1 MILPTIRPVPTPNI
15 VLLVML
21 LVALNYPTFFATF
34 QLSTQKRKTLENAVF
49 SRVLAEKEGF
59 EPSRQ
64 LSHPTPLAEEYHHSQ
79 NSCKYRGFGVSG
91 KPVVISTLLV
101 NHFKSGGSCL
111 LYCAVEI
118 PSSAPNR
125 VQMTAVVLAT
135 SSA

>member
-1 MILPTIRPVPTPNI
+1 MILPTICPVPMPNI

-21 LVALNYPTFFATF
+21 LVALNFTTLFATF
-34 QLSTQKRKTLENAVF
+34 QLSTQKRKGPENTVF
-49 SRVLAEKEGF
+49 SGLLAEKEGF

-64 LSHPTPLAEEYHHSQ
+64 LSHPTPLAGEYHHSQ
-79 NSCKYRGFGVSG
+79 NPCKYRGFGVSG

-101 NHFKSGGSCL
+101 NHFKSGGPCL

-118 PSSAPNR
+118 PRSVPNR
-125 VQMTAVVLAT
+125 VQMTAVVFAT